1 MIEMI
6 LAFPVDIW
14 LAGEPTAAPAVGVL
28 DGERPKPPSPRFPVW
43 KPRYLDGGVF
53 PFSDGDPIG
62 PRLPGTMESV
72 QMSSHMPPIP
82 QANRSPKGPKDET
95 SPCQDAATKHSEP
108 QNIAEQGE
116 TANIKQNTTN
126 KGFFQGRRVK

>member
-1 MIEMI
+1 
-6 LAFPVDIW
+6 
-14 LAGEPTAAPAVGVL
+14 
-28 DGERPKPPSPRFPVW
+28 
-43 KPRYLDGGVF
+43 
-53 PFSDGDPIG
+53 
-62 PRLPGTMESV
+62 MESA

-82 QANRSPKGPKDET
+82 PANRSPKGPKDET
-95 SPCQDAATKHSEP
+95 SSHQDAAAEHSEP